1 MTINGTQ
8 AIEMPEKGSHIK
20 FQNHQKQLS
29 VPFVIYA
36 DFEAITE
43 KIQGCRP
50 NEDKS
55 YTESYQNHK
64 DCGYEYRVVS
74 CYGDKYI
81 KPVQINKGGKSVYNF
96 MEKCYKNLVL
106 RWCSLPMKKTSITH

>member
-1 MTINGTQ
+1 MTINYTQ
-8 AIEMPEKGSHIK
+8 AIEMPEKGFLHIK
-20 FQNHQKQLS
+20 FQNYQKQLS

-43 KIQGCRP
+43 KIQGCQP

-64 DCGYEYRVVS
+64 DCGYGYRVVS
-74 CYGDKYI
+74 CYGDKYV
-81 KPVQINKGGKSVYNF
+81 KPVQIYKGEKSIYNF
-96 MEKCYKNLVL
+96 MEKMLQEFSTEMV
-106 RWCSLPMKKTSITH
+106 SITNEKELQ

>member
-1 MTINGTQ
+1 MTINYTQ
-8 AIEMPEKGSHIK
+8 AIEMPEKGFLHIK
-20 FQNHQKQLS
+20 FQNYQKQLS

-43 KIQGCRP
+43 KIQGCQP

-64 DCGYEYRVVS
+64 DCGYGYRVVS

-81 KPVQINKGGKSVYNF
+81 KPVQIYKG
-96 MEKCYKNLVL
+96 EKNY
-106 RWCSLPMKKTSITH
+106 I